1 MKTNLDLQFKT
12 DQNLEMGGVWFD
24 VTDKASFLIRRFGG
38 LNSQRVKQ
46 AMALEYKPFA
56 RQVELGTM
64 SADQERRILV
74 KVFVDASLVD
84 WRGVEID
91 GKEAT
96 YSKESAINLLMG
108 LPELF
113 DTLIKYASGADSYK
127 ENLGNS

>member
-12 DQNLEMGGVWFD
+12 DQALETGGVWFD
-24 VTDKASFLIRRFGG
+24 ISDKVSFLIRRFGG

-56 RQVELGTM
+56 RQVEMGTM
-64 SADQERRILV
+64 SSDQERRILV

-84 WRGVEID
+84 WKGVEID
-91 GKEAT
+91 GKEAVF
-96 YSKESAINLLMG
+96 SKELAVNLFMG

-113 DTLIKYASGADSYK
+113 DSLIKHSQSADSYK
-127 ENLGNS
+127 ENLGNF